1 MPFLWATV
9 NRRNLQIFRIESIG
23 CSPGR
28 APFLGKGEELGLS
41 RNAADS
47 QSGVSRY
54 DQTPQGSGDV
64 EDLFYE
70 LVKGCHMRPR
80 GCSYVV
86 CIRFTL
92 QGFKSIRIAVCLS
105 DMSTAVSWAIFAS
118 NLMKQRI
125 GSKVGSWYLWL
136 CWQKKVY
143 NGWCYWY
150 LKYLLDSSNDNNNAF
165 IWFRPELQT

>member
-1 MPFLWATV
+1 MRPGEPNRTRHREVYGSACFFGGVASPVLIKARSLHALDQLLNCTNHMPCLWATV
-9 NRRNLQIFRIESIG
+9 NRRNLHIFRIESVG

-54 DQTPQGSGDV
+54 DQTPRGSGDV

-70 LVKGCHMRPR
+70 LVKGGHTRPL

-86 CIRFTL
+86 CIRYTL
-92 QGFKSIRIAVCLS
+92 QGFEIDSNRWLLIRYEHGCIMS
-105 DMSTAVSWAIFAS
+105 D
-118 NLMKQRI
+118 LR
-125 GSKVGSWYLWL
+125 
-136 CWQKKVY
+136 
-143 NGWCYWY
+143 
-150 LKYLLDSSNDNNNAF
+150 
-165 IWFRPELQT
+165 